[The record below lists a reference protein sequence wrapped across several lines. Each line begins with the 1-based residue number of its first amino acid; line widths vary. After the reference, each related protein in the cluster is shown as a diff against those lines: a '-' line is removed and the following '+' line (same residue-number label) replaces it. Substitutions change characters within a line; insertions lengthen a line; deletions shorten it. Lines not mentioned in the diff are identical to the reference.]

1 MAGTKAGAIKAV
13 ATNKAK
19 YGEDF
24 YKKAGAKGGK
34 VSSTGGFATVN
45 KNGEHT
51 LAKLAGAKGGKK
63 SKRGPS
69 TKPYKKRTAKKAG
82 KVVIVEHYDVNPE
95 ALMPKK
101 KGFFARIFGGRK

>member
-1 MAGTKAGAIKAV
+1 MAGTKADGLKAA

-19 YGEDF
+19 YGDDF
-24 YKKAGAKGGK
+24 YKKNGAKGGK
-34 VSSTGGFATVN
+34 NGHTGGFAAN
-45 KNGEHT
+45 PE
-51 LAKLAGAKGGKK
+51 LAKLAGAKGGRK
-63 SKRGPS
+63 SKRGAS
-69 TKPYKKRTAKKAG
+69 TKPYKKRTAKKAE